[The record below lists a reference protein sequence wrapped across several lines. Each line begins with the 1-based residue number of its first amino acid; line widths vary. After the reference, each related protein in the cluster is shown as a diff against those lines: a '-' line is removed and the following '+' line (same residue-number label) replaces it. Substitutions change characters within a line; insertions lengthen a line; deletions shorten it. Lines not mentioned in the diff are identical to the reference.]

1 MAATVMRPASTA
13 VSGGGTTGGKRY
25 RIEKTLGEGTYGK
38 VKLAF
43 DNYTREKVAIKI
55 IRKENVKTPK
65 DMERVRREIDIL
77 SVLRHPHIIKVIDV
91 VETRTNIII
100 VMEYAVNG
108 ELFDYINERR
118 YLDEAESRKY
128 FRQIISAVDYCHKN
142 LVVHRDLKLEN
153 LLLDK
158 DFNIK
163 IIDFGLSNQFHNDTL
178 LNTFCG
184 SPLYA
189 SPEMIQGKDYHGPEV
204 DCWSLGV
211 VLYTLLCGTMPFDDS
226 DMKHLVDSITH
237 ASYPSPKGLTKLA
250 TDLLSRLLRANPK
263 KRATIENI
271 RVHPWTNDG
280 YTRPPMQQPLSTVNH
295 GNRRRLSNKISCLSE
310 TPIKGLTPN
319 SRTKSDS
326 KLSDHMGRISIK
338 PKTPSSARTE
348 RPSSVGGVKTGLT
361 NPNVKRKLMS
371 EPASPKIG
379 FREPLHT
386 QPIKEADR
394 ETERGERELER
405 PKSAAA
411 MLSKPQMPAKPPR
424 PSRSRL
430 GKCDMVTDVAT
441 DDTDSPEDNKQ
452 GAKRSSSC
460 NRDTSDTSE
469 PHYLTPDRRTL
480 SENINLAKYGSDYDA
495 SPDFRPPQI
504 SGEGEITMVDS
515 ESHLFDGFGGS
526 MRSIQQVHLNMD
538 NHIEE
543 LSNLLKAK
551 EDDDTSTAGDTLSV
565 TPVPKNKNDHELQ
578 PGPENIN
585 KTPKV
590 VKKEAVVTT
599 TKTPLER
606 EKSLTRTPLKGPGS
620 TARSKAAINKTTLGA
635 KRPRPVSSNTAQRAK
650 SIAARDRP
658 SSTRTKPST
667 APAKPNSAGTVAV
680 RNRRNS
686 DVCSTS
692 SVRSLVSEPKSV
704 TPRGSLRGNPTAATS
719 PAKRNTK
726 IVAKSKVDCHRAPIA
741 PPRTAKDKASE
752 HIIPPKSNDKTTVS
766 SKISSYITGS
776 KPRPKTSAQTNEN
789 KTPESKS
796 PTATP
801 TTPRGSSRTVK
812 TVQQG
817 KEESKSSLL
826 PRYKGQTPVKGKS
839 NTTPVTKDSTKPTTP
854 FR

>member
-163 IIDFGLSNQFHNDTL
+163 IIDFGLSNQFHNDAL

-338 PKTPSSARTE
+338 PKTPSSGRTE
-348 RPSSVGGVKTGLT
+348 RPSSGGGVSKTGLT

-371 EPASPKIG
+371 EPASPKTG
-379 FREPLHT
+379 FREPLHS
-386 QPIKEADR
+386 QPIKEAER
-394 ETERGERELER
+394 ETERELER

-411 MLSKPQMPAKPPR
+411 MLSKSQMPAKPPR
-424 PSRSRL
+424 PSRSKL
-430 GKCDMVTDVAT
+430 GKCDMVADMGG
-441 DDTDSPEDNKQ
+441 DDTDGATSPEDPKQ
-452 GAKRSSSC
+452 LGSKRSSSY
-460 NRDTSDTSE
+460 NRDSDTSE

-495 SPDFRPPQI
+495 APDFKPPQI

-526 MRSIQQVHLNMD
+526 MRSIQHVQLNMD

-543 LSNLLKAK
+543 LSNMLLKAK
-551 EDDDTSTAGDTLSV
+551 EDEDTDTAGETTQSI
-565 TPVPKNKNDHELQ
+565 TPVPKNRNELEVQPEHDNVFDNDA
-578 PGPENIN
+578 
-585 KTPKV
+585 PKP
-590 VKKEAVVTT
+590 VKKESTVP
-599 TKTPLER
+599 KPPLER

-620 TARSKAAINKTTLGA
+620 TARSKAAINKTALGA
-635 KRPRPVSSNTAQRAK
+635 KRPRPVSNNPAQRAK

-658 SSTRTKPST
+658 SSTRAKPST
-667 APAKPNSAGTVAV
+667 APAKPSSAGTVAA

-692 SVRSLVSEPKSV
+692 SVRSLVSEPKST
-704 TPRGSLRGNPTAATS
+704 TPRGSLRGTSTTS

-726 IVAKSKVDCHRAPIA
+726 IVAKSKVDCHRVPTA
-741 PPRTAKDKASE
+741 PPRTAKDKSSD
-752 HIIPPKSNDKTTVS
+752 HIIPPKTNDKTTVS
-766 SKISSYITGS
+766 SKISSYITGG

-796 PTATP
+796 PTSTP
-801 TTPRGSSRTVK
+801 TTPRGTSKPTK
-812 TVQQG
+812 TVQQA
-817 KEESKSSLL
+817 KEDSKSSLL

-839 NTTPVTKDSTKPTTP
+839 NTTPATKESKPTTP